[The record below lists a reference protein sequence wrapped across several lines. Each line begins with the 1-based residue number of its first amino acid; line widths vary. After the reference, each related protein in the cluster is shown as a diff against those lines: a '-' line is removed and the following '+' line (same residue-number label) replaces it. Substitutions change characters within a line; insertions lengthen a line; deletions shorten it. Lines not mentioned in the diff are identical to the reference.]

1 MHTTAHDPVAQRL
14 IDLGCVSAQM
24 LAYAQAVQVASR
36 KSLSDTLLELRLV
49 TEAELAQAISEAA
62 GLPMLPLDFADL
74 NAAAL
79 GEVPYA
85 FAQKFQVLPLR
96 KVDGVLW
103 LATASPD
110 LADLGQR
117 LARFTNLPLRWC
129 VAPRGALA
137 RSIESF
143 YHFVQRPIEREIDDL
158 MGMARGTREFDAERL
173 VQLLIT
179 AGVQSRAS
187 DIHFVPSTLACM
199 VMFRIDGVL
208 QLRHVLPARA
218 HPRVV
223 SVIKV
228 DAGMDIA
235 ETRKAQDGRVSFK
248 LLSQSYDLRVSAV
261 PASLGESVVIR
272 ILSTDGDVLPLEQLG
287 FSVAQ
292 RELIGR
298 MLRQPQGIVLATGP
312 TGSGKTTTLYAALRR
327 LNALERNV
335 MTIEDPVEYVVP
347 LFRQVSV
354 NEKAGYGFAS
364 AMRSFLRQDP
374 DVMLVGEVRD
384 AESASMAVRAAQTG
398 HLVPATLHT
407 NSAVSA
413 VVRLRDL
420 GVATFLVSSSLL
432 GVIAQRLLRK
442 LCEHCRT
449 PDPLMAG
456 RYQAVGCPRCAES
469 GYFGRIAVGEVLLMS
484 NPMRTAI
491 EAGAGVH
498 ELHDLAVREGML
510 DLAASALEVV
520 NAGVTDLA
528 EMRRVIGDL

>member
-1 MHTTAHDPVAQRL
+1 
-14 IDLGCVSAQM
+14 
-24 LAYAQAVQVASR
+24 
-36 KSLSDTLLELRLV
+36 
-49 TEAELAQAISEAA
+49 
-62 GLPMLPLDFADL
+62 
-74 NAAAL
+74 
-79 GEVPYA
+79 
-85 FAQKFQVLPLR
+85 
-96 KVDGVLW
+96 
-103 LATASPD
+103 
-110 LADLGQR
+110 
-117 LARFTNLPLRWC
+117 
-129 VAPRGALA
+129 
-137 RSIESF
+137 
-143 YHFVQRPIEREIDDL
+143 
-158 MGMARGTREFDAERL
+158 
-173 VQLLIT
+173 
-179 AGVQSRAS
+179 
-187 DIHFVPSTLACM
+187 M

-208 QLRHVLPARA
+208 QLRHVLPAKA

-235 ETRKAQDGRVSFK
+235 ESRKAQDGRISFQ
-248 LLSQSYDLRVSAV
+248 LLSQSYDLRVSVV

-287 FSVAQ
+287 FTQAQ
-292 RELIGR
+292 RTLIER
-298 MLRQPQGIVLATGP
+298 MLNQPQGIVLATGP
-312 TGSGKTTTLYAALRR
+312 TGAGKTTTLYAALRT

-354 NEKAGYGFAS
+354 NDKAGYGFVN

-374 DVMLVGEVRD
+374 DVMLVGEIRD

-407 NSAVSA
+407 NSAVGA

-442 LCEHCRT
+442 LCVHCRK
-449 PDPLMAG
+449 PDPQVAG
-456 RYQAVGCPRCAES
+456 RYLAVGCPSCMQS
-469 GYFGRIAVGEVLLMS
+469 GYFGRIAVGEVLLLS

-498 ELHDLAVREGML
+498 ELHAQAVSEGMV
-510 DLAASALEVV
+510 DLAASAMAVV
-520 NAGVTDLA
+520 NAGVCDLA

>member
-1 MHTTAHDPVAQRL
+1 MSPALTDPVAQVL

-24 LAYAQAVQVASR
+24 LVYAQGVQAASR

-49 TEAELAQAISEAA
+49 TEAELARAIAQANN
-62 GLPMLPLDFADL
+62 LPMLPINFADL
-74 NAAAL
+74 HASAL

-96 KVDGVLW
+96 KADGVLW
-103 LATASPD
+103 LATASPN
-110 LADLGQR
+110 LADIKQR
-117 LARFTNLPLRWC
+117 LARFTSLPMRWS

-137 RSIESF
+137 RAIESF
-143 YHFVQRPIEREIDDL
+143 YHFVQRPIERDIEVLIET
-158 MGMARGTREFDAERL
+158 ARGTREFDAERL

-187 DIHFVPSTLACM
+187 DIHFVPSSLASM
-199 VMFRIDGVL
+199 VMFRVDGVL
-208 QLRHVLPARA
+208 QLRHVLPAKA

-235 ETRKAQDGRVSFK
+235 ETRKAQDGRINFK
-248 LLSQSYDLRVSAV
+248 MLSQSYDLRVSVV

-272 ILSTDGDVLPLEQLG
+272 ILSADGDVLPLDQLG
-287 FSVAQ
+287 FTPPQ
-292 RELIGR
+292 RALIER
-298 MLRQPQGIVLATGP
+298 MLNQPQGIVLSTGP
-312 TGSGKTTTLYAALRR
+312 TGAGKTTTLYAALRT

-347 LFRQVSV
+347 LYRQVSV
-354 NEKAGYGFAS
+354 NDKAGYGFAN

-374 DVMLVGEVRD
+374 DVMLVGEIRD

-432 GVIAQRLLRK
+432 GVIAQRLMRK
-442 LCEHCRT
+442 LCEQCRK
-449 PDPLMAG
+449 PDTLVAG
-456 RYQAVGCPRCAES
+456 RYLAVGCPSCLQS
-469 GYFGRIAVGEVLLMS
+469 GYFGRIAVGEVLLLS

-498 ELHDLAVREGML
+498 EMHAQAVSEGMV
-510 DLAASALEVV
+510 DLAASALAVV
-520 NAGVTDLA
+520 NAGICDMA